1 MRKAFSLLE
10 VILAIVVIGIAVSAV
25 PFVIN
30 SGSQG
35 VSSLVSQEAVAST
48 RSKLADILEY
58 QWNSGMDSG
67 SIANGAILKTGDTA
81 SVDDTY
87 INRKIMLSSPVGGV
101 WISAENISNY
111 DSNSSYSLNQFNN
124 YTSQTTI
131 NDNAIIQKGLISL
144 NSKLS
149 VNYVRPEVKSTA
161 NARVK
166 HVEFNLMTVSK
177 TTTDA
182 LLLDFNT
189 TFEGDNSV
197 VLRAYS
203 FNIGIPE

>member
-1 MRKAFSLLE
+1 MQKAFSLLE
-10 VILAIVVIGIAVSAV
+10 VVLAIVVIGIAVSAV

-67 SIANGAILKTGDTA
+67 NIANGAILRTGDTS

-87 INRKIMLSSPVGGV
+87 INRKIMLTDSVGGV
-101 WISAENISNY
+101 WVVAEDIMKY

-124 YTSQTTI
+124 YEDSTTI
-131 NDNAIIQKGLISL
+131 NDNAIVQKGLISL

-161 NARVK
+161 NAQVK
-166 HVEFNLMTVSK
+166 HVEFNLKQVTG
-177 TTTDA
+177 TTDA

-203 FNIGIPE
+203 FNIGVPE